1 MGLKHD
7 VLMQN
12 GALPALRITKTQTP
26 ALASHIL
33 SSHILA
39 SQNGAGA
46 DDES

>member
-7 VLMQN
+7 ILMQN

-33 SSHILA
+33 SS
-39 SQNGAGA
+39 QNGTGA